1 MRILLLTHYW
11 APEAG
16 APQNRWQWLARGLV
30 GRGHDLAVLTPAPH
44 YPVGALLDPS
54 PRLAPGAI
62 ARDDSGA
69 MVHRTA
75 FRGYGTGIGER
86 GADQG
91 LAAADGARLAL
102 ARFSGRHRPDVV
114 IGSVPGL
121 PTLPAALAV
130 GHALRRPVVAEL
142 RDAWPDILE
151 SSRRW
156 AGAPGEMGATGRA
169 GRAGSA
175 GSAVHADGVSSAI
188 GGAAPRLSRHRAVG
202 LIPPVVT
209 ALERRAD
216 AIVTTTE
223 SFAQAL
229 RERGMRRVE
238 VIRNSAAPSDWAL
251 PAPPP
256 RRHGDDGR
264 PELRVVYLGTV
275 GRSQGLAA
283 AVEAAALAER
293 RGARLR
299 LRIVGDGARAAR
311 IRATAERLGAPVE
324 MLPLV
329 APGAVAEHYTWAD
342 TVLVSLQD
350 WPAMSMTVPSKLYE
364 ALATGRHISGAV
376 AGEAAGIIRS
386 ASAGLVVPPQDP
398 GALAAA
404 WADLAANRS
413 ALAVSAGPQWLA
425 RHADRD
431 DLVDGYEALLAE
443 VAHG

>member
-1 MRILLLTHYW
+1 MRILLLSHYW

-30 GRGHDLAVLTPAPH
+30 ERGHDLAVLAPAPH

-54 PRLAPGAI
+54 PRLAPGAV
-62 ARDDSGA
+62 ARDGSGA

-75 FRGYGTGIGER
+75 FRRYGTGIGGR

-91 LAAADGARLAL
+91 FAAADGARLAL

-130 GHALRRPVVAEL
+130 GRALRRPVVAEL
-142 RDAWPDILE
+142 RDAWPDILD
-151 SSRRW
+151 SSRHW
-156 AGAPGEMGATGRA
+156 AGAPGEAGA
-169 GRAGSA
+169 AGSSATA
-175 GSAVHADGVSSAI
+175 GGAISAI
-188 GGAAPRLSRHRAVG
+188 GGAVGAAPRLSHHRAAG
-202 LIPPVVT
+202 LIAPAVT

-216 AIVTTTE
+216 AVVATTE

-238 VIRNSAAPSDWAL
+238 VIRNSAAPSDWGL
-251 PAPPP
+251 PAPPR

-283 AVEAAALAER
+283 AVEAAVIAEA
-293 RGARLR
+293 RGTRLR
-299 LRIVGDGARAAR
+299 LRIVGDGAQAAH

-324 MLPLV
+324 VLPLV
-329 APGAVAEHYTWAD
+329 APEAVAEHYAWAD

-376 AGEAAGIIRS
+376 TGEAADIIRS

-398 GALAAA
+398 RALAAA
-404 WADLAANRS
+404 WGALAADRS
-413 ALAVSAGPQWLA
+413 GLTASAGPQWLA
-425 RHADRD
+425 RHADRG
-431 DLVDGYEALLAE
+431 DLVDDYEALLTE

>member
-1 MRILLLTHYW
+1 MRLLLLTHYW
-11 APEAG
+11 APETG

-30 GRGHDLAVLTPAPH
+30 ERGHELAVLTPAPH
-44 YPVGALLDPS
+44 YPAGALLDSS
-54 PRLAPGAI
+54 PRFAPGAI
-62 ARDDSGA
+62 TRDESGA
-69 MVHRTA
+69 MIHRTA
-75 FRGYGTGIGER
+75 FRPYGVGIGGR
-86 GADQG
+86 GADQA

-102 ARFSGRHRPDVV
+102 ARFGGRHRPDVV

-130 GHALRRPVVAEL
+130 GGALRRPVVAEL
-142 RDAWPDILE
+142 RDAWPDILD
-151 SSRRW
+151 SSHHW
-156 AGAPGEMGATGRA
+156 AGPSGGAGATG
-169 GRAGSA
+169 G
-175 GSAVHADGVSSAI
+175 ADGDPRGVGAWAPRSLRH
-188 GGAAPRLSRHRAVG
+188 GAALV
-202 LIPPVVT
+202 PPLVT
-209 ALERRAD
+209 VLERRAD
-216 AIVTTTE
+216 AVVATTE

-229 RERGMRRVE
+229 RERGMKRVK
-238 VIRNSAAPSDWAL
+238 VIRNSATPSDWVL

-256 RRHGDDGR
+256 RRDGDDGR

-283 AVEAAALAER
+283 AVEAAVLAER

-299 LRIVGDGARAAR
+299 LRIVGDGARAAH
-311 IRATAERLGAPVE
+311 IRATAKRLGAPVE

-329 APGAVAEHYTWAD
+329 APEAVAEHYAWAD

-376 AGEAAGIIRS
+376 DGEAADIIRS

-404 WADLAANRS
+404 WADLAADRS
-413 ALAVSAGPQWLA
+413 GLTASAGRQWLS
-425 RHADRD
+425 RHARRRD
-431 DLVDGYEALLAE
+431 QVTRYEELLNE
-443 VAHG
+443 VTHG